1 MSTIYVSSTAN
12 KIKPK
17 IKPCLISHFCINNFL
32 IFLKMILIPLLSPT
46 DKPEIEN
53 VISPLDSN
61 NLLVPNSILTTV
73 FWFLPFTICFRQ
85 KYSTTHALISLTK
98 SIRKMLDDRNIGC
111 EIFVD
116 LHKTFD
122 TIEND
127 ILLSRLEHYGV
138 YGLGNEWIKSYQS
151 NRKQSVSING
161 YDSDFADMKFG
172 VPLLVHCFF

>member
-1 MSTIYVSSTAN
+1 
-12 KIKPK
+12 
-17 IKPCLISHFCINNFL
+17 
-32 IFLKMILIPLLSPT
+32 
-46 DKPEIEN
+46 
-53 VISPLDSN
+53 
-61 NLLVPNSILTTV
+61 
-73 FWFLPFTICFRQ
+73 
-85 KYSTTHALISLTK
+85 
-98 SIRKMLDDRNIGC
+98 MLDDRNIGC